1 MTDSNVVN
9 MPTPMNVLADK
20 IRAAY
25 ERTEN
30 GKQEWIEGTLELGA
44 LLVEARS
51 RFPAHQ
57 QFSLWLTE
65 HRLNFLGE
73 NDQASLI
80 SMAAEPN
87 ILRDV
92 LTEQSDVLHPITIWR
107 KCRSR
112 FGQPS
117 ITTPEPTLIPNPQP
131 EPATEA
137 KVENQEPSEA
147 KVEAKTATKSE
158 KTKKSESKLYRLGD
172 DVADVLMAKFKNPR
186 MLAHFLGG
194 DDSRTK
200 KRSRMLRYLAARI
213 KADYP
218 EEYLASKSWETRLL
232 YPYLPPKM
240 LEKLAKHINMIDA
253 NHATLAATEEL
264 FMKTP
269 ECGVTDPPMIA
280 FNKAYSIYQSLSHA
294 KNNGGAPID
303 RSAFVHKP
311 TFAPD
316 EGKHPVIVRGTQL
329 WPRET
334 SETYC
339 YDDLRCAF
347 GMAED
352 ILLTFLEPKDAPM
365 TTKSLKLR
373 HVSAWLPPNGY
384 NAVGATL
391 EGVMRAWKLV
401 VYAYGADKSEEMRKP
416 EASLRKQGE

>member
-1 MTDSNVVN
+1 MTAEIIQMKEPRSKRVRKALDEWRDA
-9 MPTPMNVLADK
+9 TELWAEKTFALAFELK
-20 IRAAY
+20 AARDECSENDTAFGHWLVDNNCDDTITKDERY
-25 ERTEN
+25 ALIKMAEHYDIAHQEMERTGN
-30 GKQEWIEGTLELGA
+30 RSVEW
-44 LLVEARS
+44 
-51 RFPAHQ
+51 
-57 QFSLWLTE
+57 LWRR
-65 HRLNFLGE
+65 HIKPRV
-73 NDQASLI
+73 D
-80 SMAAEPN
+80 AATYLSTQIGVAETN
-87 ILRDV
+87 
-92 LTEQSDVLHPITIWR
+92 
-107 KCRSR
+107 
-112 FGQPS
+112 
-117 ITTPEPTLIPNPQP
+117 LIPNPP
-131 EPATEA
+131 SEPATEA

-147 KVEAKTATKSE
+147 KVEAKSPI
-158 KTKKSESKLYRLGD
+158 KKSESKLYRLGD

-194 DDSRTK
+194 EDSQTK
-200 KRSRMLRYLAARI
+200 KRSRMLRYLATRI

-232 YPYLPPKM
+232 YPYLPQKM
-240 LEKLAKHINMIDA
+240 LERFAKHINMIDA
-253 NHATLAATEEL
+253 NHATLAATEDV

-334 SETYC
+334 RETYC

-352 ILLTFLEPKDAPM
+352 VLLTFFGPKDAPM

-373 HVSAWLPPNGY
+373 HISAWLPPKGY

-391 EGVMRAWKLV
+391 EGVMRAWELV
-401 VYAYGADKSEEMRKP
+401 VYAYGVDKSEEMRKP
-416 EASLRKQGE
+416 NASLRKQGE